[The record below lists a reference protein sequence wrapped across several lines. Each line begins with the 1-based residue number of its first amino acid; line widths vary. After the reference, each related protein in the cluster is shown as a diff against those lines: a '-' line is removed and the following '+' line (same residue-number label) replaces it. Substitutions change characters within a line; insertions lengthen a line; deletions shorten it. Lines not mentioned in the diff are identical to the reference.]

1 MFYDGLNMSEFI
13 NRIITLLLRFLV
25 RVLTPFIFYR
35 QLYGISK
42 SKKPL
47 ERKGKEE
54 SCKRD
59 LVVRH
64 HYVTLISTV
73 SHVVMFSAILL
84 YLGAFLTVES
94 QLKGSS
100 MCIKELLQ
108 IQIPL
113 IGVQVFVFMDCLATF
128 FILMLVGLIKDCY
141 CIENCLSTEYN
152 SEYFEII

>member
-42 SKKPL
+42 SEKPL

-54 SCKRD
+54 SCECD

-100 MCIKELLQ
+100 MHVYQRTIANPDSPNRSAGLCIHGLPCHFLYSHASWSYQGLL
-108 IQIPL
+108 L
-113 IGVQVFVFMDCLATF
+113 H
-128 FILMLVGLIKDCY
+128 
-141 CIENCLSTEYN
+141 
-152 SEYFEII
+152 